1 MVPKTPLPRTT
12 RRFLAI
18 FGSPP
23 GAPNRPKIDPW
34 PQKGRQEALFYRFFP
49 RKAFFSFLGS
59 IFHDFLV
66 KNRWKIGCMFS
77 KLRAIFSTWQPLKSM
92 HRRSVL
98 STSQIFYFFWNLWKI
113 LKKLTKS
120 GDQKNHRK
128 MKPRESQNRPK
139 MAQNSSTNQ
148 QTLNKKAKKAWKLR
162 GRFFDDFLGGQKTC
176 PGGSAHPRES
186 LKWSLGSSGG

>member
-1 MVPKTPLPRTT
+1 MVPKTSLLRTT
-12 RRFLAI
+12 RRFLAS

-34 PQKGRQEALFYRFFP
+34 PQKGRQEAFFYRFFSS
-49 RKAFFSFLGS
+49 KTFFSLLGS

-66 KNRWKIGCMFS
+66 KNRWKFGCMFS

-98 STSQIFYFFWNLWKI
+98 STSHTFYFFETCEKI

-120 GDQKNHRK
+120 GDQKNHRN
-128 MKPRESQNRPK
+128 MKPGGSQNRPK
-139 MAQNSSTNQ
+139 LAQNSS
-148 QTLNKKAKKAWKLR
+148 KK
-162 GRFFDDFLGGQKTC
+162 
-176 PGGSAHPRES
+176 S
-186 LKWSLGSSGG
+186 